1 MQPGLK
7 SVQNPGMSQFLKIDF
22 ISDVSCPW
30 CAIGLASL
38 QQALERLPAAVPVS
52 LLLQPFELA
61 PELPPGG
68 QDLGEMLTR
77 KYGSTPEQQA
87 ALYATIC
94 QRGAEVGFEFAPVS
108 RDRIY
113 LTLNAHRLLYWA
125 GTEHPERQ
133 LALKQALLLACH
145 RDRLPMD
152 ADDVLLNATEA
163 AGLDRERAM
172 EILASDEFSQAV
184 REREAFY
191 RQAGV
196 NSVPTMVVNDRYVIT
211 GSRPVEQLE
220 QALAQIAASAAD
232 A

>member
-1 MQPGLK
+1 
-7 SVQNPGMSQFLKIDF
+7 MSQLLKIDF
-22 ISDVSCPW
+22 ISDISCPW
-30 CAIGLASL
+30 CAIGLAAL

-52 LLLQPFELA
+52 LRLQPFELA

-87 ALYATIC
+87 AMQATIR
-94 QRGAEVGFEFAPVS
+94 QRGAEVGFEFAPEG

-113 LTLNAHRLLYWA
+113 LTLNAHRLLHWA

-145 RDRLPMD
+145 RDCLPMD

-172 EILASDEFSQAV
+172 EILAGDEFTQEV
-184 REREAFY
+184 RKLETFY

-220 QALAQIAASAAD
+220 QALTHIAATAPD

>member
-1 MQPGLK
+1 
-7 SVQNPGMSQFLKIDF
+7 MSQVLKIDF
-22 ISDVSCPW
+22 ISDISCPW
-30 CAIGLASL
+30 CAIGLSTL

-52 LLLQPFELA
+52 LSLQPFELA

-68 QDLGEMLTR
+68 QDLGEMLLQ

-87 ALYATIC
+87 AMYATIC
-94 QRGAEVGFEFAPVS
+94 QRGAEVGFEFAPES

-113 LTLNAHRLLYWA
+113 LTRNAHRLLYWA

-133 LALKQALLLACH
+133 LALKQALMLACH

-152 ADDVLLNATEA
+152 ADDVLLAAVEA
-163 AGLDRERAM
+163 AGLDRERAI
-172 EILASDEFSQAV
+172 EILASDEFSQEV
-184 REREAFY
+184 RQLEAFY

-220 QALAQIAASAAD
+220 QALAQIAAIPAD

>member
-1 MQPGLK
+1 
-7 SVQNPGMSQFLKIDF
+7 MSQLLKIDF

-30 CAIGLASL
+30 CAIGLAAL

-52 LLLQPFELA
+52 LRLQPFELA
-61 PELPPGG
+61 PELPAGG
-68 QDLGEMLTR
+68 EDLAEMLTR

-87 ALYATIC
+87 AIYETLR
-94 QRGAEVGFEFAPVS
+94 QRGAEVGFEFAPAS

-113 LTLNAHRLLYWA
+113 QTLDAHRLLHWA
-125 GTEHPERQ
+125 GIEHPERQ
-133 LALKQALLLACH
+133 LMLKQALLLACH

-152 ADDVLLNATEA
+152 ADDVLLAAVET
-163 AGLDRERAM
+163 AGLDRERAI
-172 EILASDEFSQAV
+172 EILAGDLFASEV

-196 NSVPTMVVNDRYVIT
+196 NSVPTMVIDDRYVIT

-220 QALAQIAASAAD
+220 QALSQIVAAGRSGEPA
-232 A
+232 